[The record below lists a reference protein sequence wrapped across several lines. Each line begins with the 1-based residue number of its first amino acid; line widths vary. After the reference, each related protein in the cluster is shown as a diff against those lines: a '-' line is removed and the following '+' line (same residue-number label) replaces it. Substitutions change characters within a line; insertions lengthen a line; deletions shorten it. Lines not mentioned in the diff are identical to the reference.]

1 MAEAKTSALK
11 SVKQGNPYEGAHGT
25 LYGWWCTMENGDNL
39 SVNTQSPDK
48 APWEIGQQATYEITK
63 THQGRNGPWHN
74 AKKIVPK
81 PDYSRPAASSG
92 GQSKSTDWSP
102 EKTNSVMIQGLLK
115 SIIASSTP
123 QAEWE
128 PKLLAALALHDSAVA
143 KRTVT
148 AAAYA
153 APAAPQGPAG
163 QGAFPDDI
171 DDGSSPPF

>member
-1 MAEAKTSALK
+1 MAEKTATVLK
-11 SVKQGNPYEGAHGT
+11 VAQGKPFEGSHGT
-25 LYGWWCTMENGDNL
+25 LYGWWVSLSNGDNI

-48 APWEIGQQATYEITK
+48 GPWPVGAEATYDITK
-63 THQGRNGPWHN
+63 THQGRNGPWHT

-92 GQSKSTDWSP
+92 GQSKSTGWTP
-102 EKTNSVMIQGLLK
+102 EKENSVMIQGLLK
-115 SIIASSTP
+115 SIIESNTP

-128 PKLLAALALHDSAVA
+128 PKLLAALALHDSVVA

-171 DDGSSPPF
+171 DDGSAPPF